1 MAAPS
6 LLISGLGNNLAQLS
20 SSQREA
26 VAELRNRLGG
36 HEGRPH
42 PNVSAL
48 ADYLAGDGNLVRF
61 LLAREWDVPAA
72 EALLL
77 EALTWRAARPVHR
90 WFAAGPPPEGVSD
103 DVASDAAAGE
113 HAVCAQRAELFRRH
127 ASLGKIRVP
136 GVDIANVLHSANHS
150 F

>member
-1 MAAPS
+1 M
-6 LLISGLGNNLAQLS
+6 
-20 SSQREA
+20 
-26 VAELRNRLGG
+26 
-36 HEGRPH
+36 
-42 PNVSAL
+42 
-48 ADYLAGDGNLVRF
+48 AGDGNLVRF

-136 GVDIANVLHSANHS
+136 GVDIHGRAVLASYR
-150 F
+150 FPVLG